1 MTPEQLLHHFDRI
14 SEAQDAIPS
23 LRRFILD
30 LAVRGKLVEQDPN
43 DESAAELL
51 KRVQAEKALLMVK
64 RRIRPNKD
72 IEYSESADEAYSPNG
87 WCWVH
92 IDDIAIIQGGK
103 RLPAG
108 AGFSKEKTPHIYIR
122 VTDMKDGTI
131 RTDNLQYITSD
142 IQKVISQYTID
153 KEDLYITIAGTI
165 GQIGR
170 VPPALDGQN
179 LTENAAKIVFR
190 EIDPDFLYLVLSA
203 DAVQEQFRD
212 KTKQMAQPKLALK
225 RIAGAR
231 FPLPPLAEQH
241 RIVVKV
247 DELMAMCDQL
257 QAAQTEREQSRDRLV
272 AASLNKLN
280 QSEQSRRPGMDCRD
294 PDFRDESNAKPTKPA
309 AIQAKQPAD
318 IAEAPPGYLPV
329 NWVPAIPAGTTGFDD
344 MRFVLENLPRLTTRP
359 AHIKQLRQTILNLAV
374 QGSLTEKEPGN
385 SNKVKSSSLVLD
397 EPKPY
402 EIDNSWGWVRMDE
415 IVTFTGGSQPPKS
428 TFIFE
433 PRAGYT
439 QLVQIRDFKSDAYL
453 TFVPNEKANRPFNLD
468 DVMIGRYGPP
478 VFQILR
484 GLSGT
489 YNVALM
495 KASPASSVI
504 TRDFIFLLLQESRIH
519 DVVVKES
526 ERTAGQTGIRLP
538 LLNSFVVGLPPLA
551 EQHRIVTKV
560 DELMTLC
567 DQLETQLTSTAADSR
582 RLLEA
587 VLHEA
592 LLPVS
597 EQAA

>member
-1 MTPEQLLHHFDRI
+1 
-14 SEAQDAIPS
+14 
-23 LRRFILD
+23 
-30 LAVRGKLVEQDPN
+30 
-43 DESAAELL
+43 
-51 KRVQAEKALLMVK
+51 
-64 RRIRPNKD
+64 
-72 IEYSESADEAYSPNG
+72 
-87 WCWVH
+87 
-92 IDDIAIIQGGK
+92 
-103 RLPAG
+103 
-108 AGFSKEKTPHIYIR
+108 
-122 VTDMKDGTI
+122 
-131 RTDNLQYITSD
+131 
-142 IQKVISQYTID
+142 
-153 KEDLYITIAGTI
+153 
-165 GQIGR
+165 
-170 VPPALDGQN
+170 
-179 LTENAAKIVFR
+179 
-190 EIDPDFLYLVLSA
+190 
-203 DAVQEQFRD
+203 
-212 KTKQMAQPKLALK
+212 
-225 RIAGAR
+225 
-231 FPLPPLAEQH
+231 
-241 RIVVKV
+241 
-247 DELMAMCDQL
+247 
-257 QAAQTEREQSRDRLV
+257 
-272 AASLNKLN
+272 
-280 QSEQSRRPGMDCRD
+280 
-294 PDFRDESNAKPTKPA
+294 
-309 AIQAKQPAD
+309 
-318 IAEAPPGYLPV
+318 
-329 NWVPAIPAGTTGFDD
+329 

-439 QLVQIRDFKSDAYL
+439 RLVQIRDFKSDAYL